1 MSTAIAREQD
11 TFLTVEIKDPHGH
24 HSVLLEGLRTS
35 ATMAEV
41 RARAQAELRLPSDI
55 DWNLRHDRTGRLLQE
70 TQRLGEFTEQGSP
83 HIEFTLQPDASL
95 G

>member
-1 MSTAIAREQD
+1 MSTALARELD
-11 TFLTVEIKDPHGH
+11 TFLTVEVKDPHGH
-24 HSVLLEGLRTS
+24 RTVLLEGLRTS

-41 RARAQAELRLPSDI
+41 RARAQAELRLPSEI

-70 TQRLGEFTEQGSP
+70 TQRLGEFADETSSIVEL
-83 HIEFTLQPDASL
+83 TLQPDASL